1 MMQHFDLLVIGG
13 GAGISVVE
21 AAMQNG
27 LKCALVEKAKMGG
40 TCLTRGCIPS
50 KVLVHPADL
59 LREAQRG
66 AVTGFYGDNL
76 RLDWQT
82 VSKRVWQKINVSQR
96 LEGNLRKAELLTLYK
111 GTARF
116 VGRQI
121 VEIEDADSD
130 EIYQVSADKI
140 VIASGA
146 RSAVPPIKGLEKTG
160 YLTAESFFGAKY
172 PDKPYNDLV
181 IIGGGAIGLE
191 FAHIFSAFGTKVTL
205 IEMQDRIAYQEEP
218 EISDKLQQQF
228 EHYGIKVLTSTKA
241 VSVDSAD
248 GRKIVTSETVD
259 GIQIEVL
266 CDEVLIASGVRSN
279 SDLLHLEHTDIET
292 DERGWIKTNE
302 YLETSQDNVWAVGD
316 INGKYQF
323 RHKANYEVEVL
334 VHNLFSNKQRRK
346 ASYASVPWAIFT
358 HPQIAHVGMTEQ
370 QAIAAGHKILV
381 GRNPYSATANGYA
394 LGYEPGDQDDGFVKL
409 ITDSSYKIL
418 GVHIIGPQAA
428 ILIQPYVYLMNAG
441 ASCSRQETEMP
452 NGQLVDGQLFDNVAR
467 LRPGLCLD
475 AGSTAAIDQAMII
488 HPALSEVA
496 GWVTGELEEA
506 EGGN

>member
-1 MMQHFDLLVIGG
+1 MQHFDLLVIGG

-27 LKCALVEKAKMGG
+27 LKCALVEKGKLGG

-59 LREAQRG
+59 LREAQHG
-66 AVTGFYGDNL
+66 AVTGFYGDNF
-76 RLDWQT
+76 RLDWQK
-82 VSKRVWQKINVSQR
+82 VSKRVWQKIDVSQR
-96 LEGNLRKAELLTLYK
+96 LENNLRKAERLTLYK

-116 VGRQI
+116 IGRQI
-121 VEIEDADSD
+121 VEIENAESG
-130 EIYQVSADKI
+130 ELYQASADKI
-140 VIASGA
+140 VIAAGA
-146 RSAVPPIKGLEKTG
+146 RTAVPPIKGLDKTDF
-160 YLTAESFFGAKY
+160 LTAESFFGDKY
-172 PDKPYNDLV
+172 PDKPYEDLV

-218 EISDKLQQQF
+218 EISEKLQQQF

-241 VSVDSAD
+241 ISVDSAD
-248 GRKIVTSETVD
+248 GRKTVIAETKD
-259 GIQIEVL
+259 GSQINIQ
-266 CDEVLIASGVRSN
+266 CDELLLASGVQSN

-292 DERGWIKTNE
+292 DSRGWITTNE

-316 INGKYQF
+316 INGRFQF

-334 VHNLFSNKQRRK
+334 VHNLFSDKQRRK

-394 LGYEPGDQDDGFVKL
+394 LGYEPGDYDDGFVKL
-409 ITDSSYKIL
+409 ITNSNYKIL

-441 ASCSRQETEMP
+441 ASCSRQETDMP
-452 NGQLVDGQLFDNVAR
+452 NGQLIDGQLFDNFAR

-506 EGGN
+506 KGGNS

>member
-1 MMQHFDLLVIGG
+1 MQHYDLLVIGG

-27 LKCALVEKAKMGG
+27 LKCALVEKAKLGG
-40 TCLTRGCIPS
+40 TCLTKGCIPS

-59 LREAQRG
+59 LREAQHG
-66 AVTGFYGDNL
+66 SIIGFYGDSL
-76 RLDWQT
+76 RLDWQQI
-82 VSKRVWQKINVSQR
+82 SKRVWQKIDVSKR
-96 LEGNLRKAELLTLYK
+96 LEMNLQKAEMLELYK

-121 VEIEDADSD
+121 VEIEDVASG
-130 EIYQVSADKI
+130 EVHQASADKI
-140 VIASGA
+140 VIAAGA
-146 RSAVPPIKGLEKTG
+146 RTAVPPIKGLGEAG
-160 YLTAESFFGAKY
+160 YLTAESFFGEKY
-172 PDKPYNDLV
+172 PDKPYKDLV

-205 IEMQDRIAYQEEP
+205 IEMQDRIAFQEEP

-228 EHYGIKVLTSTKA
+228 EQLGIRVLTSTKA
-241 VSVDSAD
+241 SSAELVD
-248 GRKIVTSETVD
+248 GRKSVVAETSD
-259 GIQIEVL
+259 GGQIIIQ
-266 CDEVLIASGVRSN
+266 CDEIMLASGVRSN
-279 SDLLHLEHTDIET
+279 SDMLHLEHTEIEA
-292 DERGWIKTNE
+292 DARGWITTNE
-302 YLETSQDNVWAVGD
+302 YLETSQENVWAIGD
-316 INGKYQF
+316 INGKFQF

-334 VHNLFSNKQRRK
+334 VHNLFSGKQRRK
-346 ASYASVPWAIFT
+346 ASYTTVPWAIFT
-358 HPQIAHVGMTEQ
+358 HPQIAHVGLTEK
-370 QAIAAGHKILV
+370 QALEAGHKVLV

-394 LGYEPGDQDDGFVKL
+394 LGYEPGDSDDGFVKL
-409 ITDSSYKIL
+409 ITDASYKIL

-441 ASCSRQETEMP
+441 ASCSRLETEMP
-452 NGQLVDGQLFDNVAR
+452 NGQLVDGQLFDNVTR